1 LRETALRSN
10 LHPVEPESGS
20 SGAAGPAARGRDFS
34 VPCPAVE
41 TAGYYQPS
49 ATRDCAFRYAARGPA
64 ARGRSDFSVL
74 VPPLKRRATTSRPL
88 AGTARS
94 APLRCATAWRRKEEE
109 DFWGALFTAIN
120 GRSSTQSR
128 SAALRAGLRR

>member
-1 LRETALRSN
+1 VLRC
-10 LHPVEPESGS
+10 
-20 SGAAGPAARGRDFS
+20 AARACGASKEEPIFL
-34 VPCPAVE
+34 
-41 TAGYYQPS
+41 
-49 ATRDCAFRYAARGPA
+49 FL
-64 ARGRSDFSVL
+64 F
-74 VPPLKRRATTSRPL
+74 PPLKRRATTSRPL

-94 APLRCATAWRRKEEE
+94 APLRCATAWRRKEE